1 MALKNENH
9 STKAEWSIVRAMTKL
24 RSAGVLLVLL
34 LLAVSWCQEQ
44 KTQSPSTSS
53 MTSVNP
59 DATFVVGGDPDWM
72 AVSEDAVW
80 VTSSKLNLVTE
91 LRAASNVIGRRIPV
105 ADPCSGLVAAFGSLW
120 IPSCGNHEVV
130 RADLKTA
137 KVQARIPL
145 APADSE
151 GCIAAGAG
159 SIWIASSAAGVL
171 SRIDPRSNSVVGSIS
186 VPSGSFC
193 PVFGDGFVWV
203 TSTTHSLL
211 TKVDPASNRA
221 IAEIFVGKNPRFA
234 TTGAGSVWTLNQGDG
249 TISRVEMKSARLI
262 SNIPAGLAGHG
273 GEITFGLGCAW
284 ATIIGTP
291 LTRVEAK
298 GNLVVHRWKGNGG
311 DSVRAGHG
319 SIWLTDLK
327 GGLVW
332 RISPD
337 RL

>member
-1 MALKNENH
+1 
-9 STKAEWSIVRAMTKL
+9 MTKS
-24 RSAGVLLVLL
+24 RPAGVLLVLA
-34 LLAVSWCQEQ
+34 LLAVSWGQEQ
-44 KTQSPSTSS
+44 KTRSASTSS

-120 IPSCGNHEVV
+120 IPSCGNHELV

-145 APADSE
+145 APADPE

-193 PVFGDGFVWV
+193 PYSATGLCGSHRPPIAYSPKWIPPATVLLRRHSWERIPGSPPPVPVPFGHSIGGWNHLPRGDEIRE
-203 TSTTHSLL
+203 THL
-211 TKVDPASNRA
+211 
-221 IAEIFVGKNPRFA
+221 
-234 TTGAGSVWTLNQGDG
+234 QY
-249 TISRVEMKSARLI
+249 SRRPCWPWRRDNLRARLRMGNHDWY
-262 SNIPAGLAGHG
+262 STYARRGKKQLSGAS
-273 GEITFGLGCAW
+273 
-284 ATIIGTP
+284 
-291 LTRVEAK
+291 VERQWR
-298 GNLVVHRWKGNGG
+298 GQRSGRSWLNLVG
-311 DSVRAGHG
+311 
-319 SIWLTDLK
+319 
-327 GGLVW
+327 
-332 RISPD
+332 
-337 RL
+337 